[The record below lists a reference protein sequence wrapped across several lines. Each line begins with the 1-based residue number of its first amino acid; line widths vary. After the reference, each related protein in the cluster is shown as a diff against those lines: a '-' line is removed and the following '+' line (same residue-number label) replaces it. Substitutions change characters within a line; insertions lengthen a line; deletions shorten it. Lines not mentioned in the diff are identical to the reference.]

1 MNTRLRGDEG
11 GVNDTEMPTRG
22 RKLTKLFKEK
32 LQPENSLLR
41 FIIAEYVLIHKM
53 EGSKSLNENIS
64 DIARISEYIE
74 SMKKIEYC

>member
-1 MNTRLRGDEG
+1 
-11 GVNDTEMPTRG
+11 
-22 RKLTKLFKEK
+22 
-32 LQPENSLLR
+32 
-41 FIIAEYVLIHKM
+41 M